1 MKRFAELID
10 RIAGST
16 KTNDKLSALV
26 DYFREAPAEDK
37 IWTLALFTG
46 RRLKRSVSST
56 KLYDWC
62 AEMAGIP
69 LWLFE
74 ESYLNVGDLSET
86 IALILPDKGT
96 HSDKSLAYW
105 MHYLMQL
112 ADKTE
117 EEKKE
122 SITKAWQDLSSKER
136 FVFNKLMSGSFR
148 IGVSEA
154 LVINALAQL
163 YETDPQVMAHRVSGK
178 WSALETTFDEL
189 MQGYHADTDAS
200 KPYPFYLAYPLEEAL
215 ETLGEPKEWQVEWKW
230 DGIRGQ
236 LIKRKGELFVW
247 SRGEELVTDKFPE
260 YQVLNQMLPEGTALD
275 GEIICFQNGMPLPFN
290 VLQTRIG
297 RKNITKKIL
306 ETAPVNFLVY
316 DILEFGGEDVRS
328 KPQGERR
335 ELLEKLID
343 GIKRNYTL
351 GENTLPI
358 RLSPLVEFNSWEEL
372 TGLRELSR
380 EKMSEGLM
388 LKRKEAIYQA
398 GRKRGDWWKWKVN
411 PLSVDCVLVAAQKGS
426 GRRANL
432 YTDYTFAVK
441 DAEGKL
447 VTFTKAYSGL
457 TDKEFLQVDAF
468 IKRNILEKFGPVR
481 TVKPELVFEIGFE
494 GIAASNRHKSGVAV
508 RFPRML
514 RWRKDKTVEE
524 INTLADLQSMLATYS
539 AVNNKEDGG

>member
-1 MKRFAELID
+1 MKRFAELINK
-10 RIAGST
+10 ISAST

-26 DYFREAPAEDK
+26 EYFKMAPPEDK

-56 KLYDWC
+56 KLHGWC
-62 AEMAGIP
+62 AELAGIP

-86 IALILPDKGT
+86 IALILPDSKA
-96 HSDKSLAYW
+96 HSDKSLAFW
-105 MHYLMQL
+105 MHYLLQL
-112 ADKTE
+112 ADKTD

-122 SITKAWQDLSSKER
+122 GVIKAWMDLSSNER
-136 FVFNKLMSGSFR
+136 FVFNKLMSASFR

-163 YETDPQVMAHRVSGK
+163 YETDSQVMAHRVSGK
-178 WSALETTFDEL
+178 WSPLDTTFDEL
-189 MQGYHADTDAS
+189 MEGRHADTDAS
-200 KPYPFYLAYPLEEAL
+200 KPYPFYLAYPLEEEL
-215 ETLGEPKEWQVEWKW
+215 SNLGHEAEWQVEWKW

-236 LIKRKGELFVW
+236 IIKRKGELFVW

-260 YQVLNQMLPEGTALD
+260 YQVLTEMLPDGTALD
-275 GEIICFQNGMPLPFN
+275 GEIICWKDGQPLPFN

-297 RKNITKKIL
+297 RKNVTRKIL
-306 ETAPVNFLVY
+306 ETAPVSFLVY
-316 DILEFGGEDVRS
+316 DILEFNGEDVRG
-328 KPQGERR
+328 KAQQERR
-335 ELLEKLID
+335 ALLEKLID
-343 GIKRNYTL
+343 GIKKNFV
-351 GENTLPI
+351 LPGGLPVH
-358 RLSPLVEFNSWEEL
+358 LSPLVEFANWQQL
-372 TGLRELSR
+372 TDARQQAR

-388 LKRKEAIYQA
+388 LKRKDAVYQA

-411 PLSVDCVLVAAQKGS
+411 PLSIDCVLVAAQKGH

-514 RWRKDKTVEE
+514 RWRRDKTVEE
-524 INTLADLQSMLATYS
+524 INTLSDLQAMLAAYGTS
-539 AVNNKEDGG
+539 NNKEDGG